1 MSTSL
6 TLHCPAGNFRAFKAL
21 IAAEYCGLGDAVS
34 VPPFADGEENSA
46 DFKAKSPL
54 GRVPV
59 LETSTGS
66 ITQSNT
72 IARYIARLRPEAG
85 LLGGTLQEQTE
96 VDQWL
101 DFTTNEIEMPATMWY
116 YPIFGWMEANED
128 TRKEAQDQLVNS
140 LKYVDAHLSLRTF
153 LVGNRVSLADI
164 VLASALV
171 YPMKLVLDNKLRKQF
186 GNVTRWFTTCVA
198 QPQFEAVIGTVTLC
212 KKAMVAKGGKKKAAK
227 KQEKKKEKKKQEKK
241 KEEKPKAVK
250 DILGSLPK
258 SSMSLDEW
266 KKIYSNVPKNAEGKA
281 TCEPWFTENF
291 DWEGYSLWLCKYDYD
306 SDNSILWQT
315 SNLVTGF
322 VSRCDEL
329 RKFAF
334 GTVSLLCKK
343 GEDGSP
349 QGGVGNIFLRGA
361 FLIRSQDGDKYMKKV
376 NPDSEYWSFTKVE
389 KGNADG
395 LKKVFEEWAKIY
407 ENDERHDGLIV
418 YDAQEFK

>member
-1 MSTSL
+1 M
-6 TLHCPAGNFRAFKAL
+6 TLYCPAGHFRGFKVL
-21 IAAEYCGLGDAVS
+21 VTAEYCKLGDEIAV
-34 VPPFADGEENSA
+34 PAFAKGFEGTEE
-46 DFKAKSPL
+46 FKAKSPL

-59 LETSTGS
+59 LETANGC

-72 IARYIARLRPEAG
+72 IARHLARMRPEAG
-85 LLGGTLQEQTE
+85 LLGGSVAEQTQ

-101 DFTTNEIEMPATMWY
+101 DFTTNEVELPATMWY
-116 YPIFGWMEANED
+116 YPILGWQEANED
-128 TRKEAQDQLVNS
+128 TRSEAQDQLVNA

-153 LVGNRVSLADI
+153 LVGNRITLADI
-164 VLASALV
+164 CLASALI

-198 QPQFEAVIGTVTLC
+198 QAEFAAVVGTVTLC
-212 KKAMVAKGGKKKAAK
+212 KKTLVAKGGSK
-227 KQEKKKEKKKQEKK
+227 KQAKKKQEKK
-241 KEEKPKAVK
+241 QKKKKEEKKKPEKEKTVK
-250 DILGSLPK
+250 DILASLPK
-258 SSMSLDEW
+258 STMVLDEW
-266 KKIYSNVPKNAEGKA
+266 KKIYSNVPKNAEGKM
-281 TCEPWFTENF
+281 TCVSWFEENF

-343 GEDGSP
+343 GEDGAP
-349 QGGVGNIFLRGA
+349 TGGVGNIFLRGA

-376 NPDSEYWSFTKVE
+376 NPDSEYWTFTKVNKDDE
-389 KGNADG
+389 EAK
-395 LKKVFEEWAKIY
+395 KKV
-407 ENDERHDGLIV
+407 
-418 YDAQEFK
+418 